1 MTLAFILT
9 LIATVFM
16 VLVRVPVG
24 LAFMAGGMWYLLL
37 SGRDMGLAT
46 EQIMNGS
53 YSNFVILA
61 VPMFIFMSR
70 VASAGTFMQRLVDFS
85 LALVGSW
92 RGGLAHVN
100 VLASVILSGMSGS
113 AVADAAGSGRLQIE
127 MMTIRKHY
135 SEAYAAAITAS
146 SAVIGP
152 IIPPSIPMIL
162 YALVSGT
169 SLGALFL
176 GGIVPG
182 LLMSGLLMLAVWY
195 TATIKNF
202 PVDAKLSLAEIGRM
216 TVKSILPLLMP
227 VILLG
232 GIYTGVFTPTEAAG
246 VAGVYVLILTG
257 LIYRELSW
265 GGVYQ
270 TFAGALRDSTVTM
283 TIVTGSLLLN
293 YVLTVERIPDLV
305 LGFLGGLNLGPV
317 ALLLVIN
324 LIFLVLGMFLDS
336 SVLLLVAIPL
346 VFPVIAAAGIDPVHF
361 GVVIVLNI
369 MIGLITPPFGVL
381 LFIVKGFVS
390 ASFAEIVKEDWPF
403 LIVLLITLFLIT
415 LVPDLV
421 LWLPRTA
428 MGR

>member
-1 MTLAFILT
+1 MSPAFIVIVLAT
-9 LIATVFM
+9 LFM
-16 VLVRVPVG
+16 VLVRIPVG

-37 SGRDMGLAT
+37 SGRDMGLAA

-113 AVADAAGSGRLQIE
+113 AIADAAGSGRLQIE

-176 GGIVPG
+176 GGLIPG
-182 LLMSGLLMLAVWY
+182 LFMSGMLMLAVWY
-195 TATIKNF
+195 TANVKKL
-202 PVDAKLSLAEIGRM
+202 PVDAKLSLREIGRT
-216 TVKSILPLLMP
+216 TVKSILPILMP

-232 GIYTGVFTPTEAAG
+232 GIYSGIFTPTEAAG
-246 VAGVYVLILTG
+246 VAAVYVLILTG
-257 LIYRELSW
+257 LIYRELNW
-265 GGVYQ
+265 AGVYG
-270 TFAGALRDSTVTM
+270 TFASALRDSTVTM
-283 TIVTGSLLLN
+283 TVVAGSLLLN
-293 YVLTVERIPDLV
+293 YVLTVERIPNLV
-305 LGFLGGLNLGPV
+305 LDSLGSLELGRV
-317 ALLLVIN
+317 GLLLLIN
-324 LIFLVLGMFLDS
+324 LLFLLLGMFLDS
-336 SVLLLVAIPL
+336 SVLLLVAVPL
-346 VFPVIAAAGIDPVHF
+346 VFPVVAAAGIDPVHF

-381 LFIVKGFVS
+381 LFIVKGFVK
-390 ASFAEIVKEDWPF
+390 APIGEIIREDWPF
-403 LIVLLITLFLIT
+403 LIVLLASLLLLV
-415 LVPDLV
+415 LVPDIV
-421 LWLPRTA
+421 TWLPRIA